1 MAVNSYLTFVDLF
14 FFAQSMGGDQVEG
27 VVGATIVGVALP
39 TEAGANIALSEG
51 EQSSSSTTTKHLQLN
66 LE

>member
-1 MAVNSYLTFVDLF
+1 M
-14 FFAQSMGGDQVEG
+14 EG
-27 VVGATIVGVALP
+27 VVGATMVGVALP

>member
-1 MAVNSYLTFVDLF
+1 M
-14 FFAQSMGGDQVEG
+14 EG